1 MAGWGFGAVALGKA
15 GREFSRLKK
24 GHVQSEPASP
34 RRCKNNPFLS
44 TCLSPQKINRI

>member
-34 RRCKNNPFLS
+34 GAA
-44 TCLSPQKINRI
+44 KIILFSLLVSLPRK